1 MKSKIII
8 ATVVVLGIA
17 YSGGS
22 YYIGERAKTHV
33 QSFIQRSAEES
44 GGTIA
49 WKDSQHSS
57 GIFTS
62 SGLAVLHYQQPGD
75 QSVEPIN
82 IEVAYHVDHALHW
95 AQLLTFDWSGK
106 AKGTLGQAID
116 DIYGTG
122 AALTG
127 NGQMDWSG
135 SAQSD
140 INFPGADKQEYASA
154 RLTVAPLAGRFKT
167 TENTF
172 DLELSL
178 PSLTVESLDHT
189 GSFAFNDMRIQI
201 TSDDVRAGSTRMVA
215 QLKDI
220 TLDEGDGALHMKYD
234 GIKVDLDSQF
244 KDAVWSFA
252 MDQTIESLEAQGI
265 KSTNNQFKFGIEG
278 IRKADLIKLSETAE
292 TLDDAQDIT
301 PELITSLYEVGLSIL
316 SQGVTLRLDAL
327 TAQVTLPGSTKTES
341 VGIKGLALSAKVPD
355 IQTPA
360 GSIEF
365 TLAEMTPPTMVRTWV
380 PAVKDLKLSLTNT
393 MDDERLDLKFD
404 QSLASLQGYGQNVS
418 DVRMEVDLKGLTVEE
433 LMGVVAILEQT
444 GGDFDNMSSQQLN
457 NLGQIAQSALAHGV
471 QLEIPMIKGS
481 TNVDGLGPQSLDL
494 QGLRLAAKV
503 DDFDKGAGVMS
514 LTLKK
519 LTPPTSLVG
528 LVPTV
533 DDFKLDAKNA
543 LSDGRSNVTIKQSLK
558 NLKWDDVVLGDVSID
573 LATGGWRTDDVVGL
587 AAMIEHI
594 DSPND
599 LSESERKTLNT
610 LTDRLLKEG
619 FTLTL
624 SEAKGQFAQ
633 GKSAPSTL
641 DLNGLDLNVKVDNLN
656 TAAGQITL
664 SLANLKTTGEMT
676 QDMPQ
681 IENFNI
687 AINNQIQD
695 QSINYD
701 IEKRLGQLQME
712 GYQASDVALH
722 VKLDGLSVKDVTKL
736 GEVISQLEDTP
747 TAQQQAALLAAARG
761 ALVSGFL
768 LDIPTMKAT
777 DSDASLNATL
787 KLQLDG
793 LKDAPIS
800 EFNLA
805 KLGNL
810 DGSIELKG
818 QNPILQMIV
827 PQAKAMQLLQKSPE
841 GLTGSYQFK
850 DGQML
855 INGLGLPVEPFI
867 SMANTM
873 TIQTLA
879 PTELPAPVLKSLLVP
894 DFKGDIYCS
903 INDKEFKVQVTPT
916 KLGRYTINRRNDQTI
931 EASDPTSDH
940 FTGNIRLIALY
951 PDLKPGV
958 SAQLI
963 LATGDL
969 ITQSMKGRKI
979 YFKYK
984 CTESSVK

>member
-1 MKSKIII
+1 MKSKMIIV
-8 ATVVVLGIA
+8 TVVVLGIA

-22 YYIGERAKTHV
+22 YYIGEQAKAHV
-33 QSFIQRSAEES
+33 QSFMQRSAEES

-49 WKDSQHSS
+49 WQDSQHSS
-57 GIFTS
+57 GVFTS
-62 SGLAVLHYQQPGD
+62 SGSAVLHYQQPGD
-75 QSVEPIN
+75 PSVEPID
-82 IEVAYHVDHALHW
+82 IKVAYHVNHALHW
-95 AQLLTFDWSGK
+95 AQVLTFDWSGK

-116 DIYGTG
+116 DIYGTE

-140 INFPGADKQEYASA
+140 INFPGADKKEYASA
-154 RLTVAPLAGRFKT
+154 RLTVAPLSGLIKT

-172 DLELSL
+172 DFELSL
-178 PSLTVESLDHT
+178 PSLTVESLDQT
-189 GSFAFNDMRIQI
+189 GSFAFNDMRLQI
-201 TSDDVRAGSTRMVA
+201 TSGDVKAGSTRMVA
-215 QLKDI
+215 QFKDI
-220 TLDEGDGALHMKYD
+220 TLDEGDGALPMKYD
-234 GIKVDLDSQF
+234 GIKFDLDSQF
-244 KDAVWSFA
+244 KDDVWSFA

-278 IRKADLIKLSETAE
+278 IRKADLIKLSEMAE
-292 TLDDAQDIT
+292 TLDDVQDIT
-301 PELITSLYEVGLSIL
+301 PERITSLYEVGLSIL

-327 TAQVTLPGSTKTES
+327 TAQVALPGSTKTES

-360 GSIEF
+360 GSVAF

-393 MDDERLDLKFD
+393 MDDERSDLKFD

-418 DVRMEVDLKGLTVEE
+418 DVGMEVNLKGLTVEE
-433 LMGVVAILEQT
+433 LMGVFTILEQT
-444 GGDFDNMSSQQLN
+444 GGDLDNLSAQQLDR
-457 NLGQIAQSALAHGV
+457 LGQMAQSALAHGV
-471 QLEIPMIKGS
+471 ELEIPMIKGS
-481 TNVDGLGPQSLDL
+481 ATVDGLGPQSLDL
-494 QGLRLAAKV
+494 QGLHLAAKV
-503 DDFDKGAGVMS
+503 EDFDKGAGVLS
-514 LTLKK
+514 LALKK

-528 LVPTV
+528 FVPTV

-558 NLKWDDVVLGDVSID
+558 NLKWNDVLLGDVSID
-573 LATGGWRTDDVVGL
+573 LATGGWRTEDVVEL

-594 DSPND
+594 DSLDD
-599 LSESERKTLNT
+599 LSDSERKTLST

-624 SEAKGQFAQ
+624 SEAKGQFTQ
-633 GKSAPSTL
+633 GESAPSTI
-641 DLNGLDLNVKVDNLN
+641 DLNGLDLNVKIDDVN
-656 TAAGQITL
+656 TATGQITL
-664 SLANLKTTGEMT
+664 SLANLKTSGEMT

-695 QSINYD
+695 QSIHYD

-712 GYQASDVALH
+712 GYQVSDVALH

-736 GEVISQLEDTP
+736 GEVVSQLEDTP
-747 TAQQQAALLAAARG
+747 TAQQQAALLDAARG
-761 ALVSGFL
+761 ALASGFL
-768 LDIPTMKAT
+768 LDIPTIKAT
-777 DSDASLNATL
+777 DGDASLNATL

-800 EFNLA
+800 AFNLA

-818 QNPILQMIV
+818 QNPLLQMIV
-827 PQAKAMQLLQKSPE
+827 PQATAMKLLQKSPE
-841 GLTGSYQFK
+841 SLAGSYQFK
-850 DGQML
+850 EGQMH
-855 INGLGLPVEPFI
+855 INGLKLPVEQYI

-879 PTELPAPVLKSLLVP
+879 PTELPPPVLKSLLDP
-894 DFKGDIYCS
+894 DFKGNISCS
-903 INDKEFKVQVTPT
+903 IKDKAFKVQVTPT
-916 KLGRYTINRRNDQTI
+916 KLGRYTINHRDGQTI
-931 EASDPTSDH
+931 EASDPNSDH
-940 FTGNIRLIALY
+940 FSGNKQLIALY

-984 CTESSVK
+984 CTESSMK